1 MGPGRIVSRSKALT
15 TRDDLIRGIAASLK
29 GLGPV
34 ERISLVSL
42 STTLATNS
50 IVEGKGCRVG
60 LISLGRKFGQT
71 VNVAEYA
78 YLDAELDLKGRTVR
92 RLIPNQVRS
101 VLESMRGK
109 IDVLAVAGYMSVRNP
124 SHEDTVRSMANR
136 ILGIPVVCAHDLTSK
151 LGFERR
157 TNTAIINAGLIP
169 TIMDLMASVRKALD
183 DMGIGAPMM
192 IVKGDG
198 SIMNVATAM
207 KRPIETIM
215 SGPASSLTSA
225 MVHSG
230 VRDALIVDMGG
241 TTTDLGIIR
250 GGFVRTVDSGSVV
263 GGHRTR
269 VRAADVSTYGIGG
282 DSRIYAEG
290 GRIVSSPVRVIPIC
304 VASSG
309 WSGIRVGL
317 ESTEGWSWE
326 SCEFFTPA
334 SNSDTSH
341 LNAEE
346 RAFLERIREGPF
358 SVAEAEVSLGIP
370 ADRLRI
376 GEMESRGYVTRIG
389 VTPTDILA
397 AEGSYTDYDAV
408 ASKAAVS
415 LLAHSIGKDVLE
427 FIREAKDEIVRK
439 ICRCI
444 MDHMARAG
452 TGKEDLS
459 EHDLLAIED
468 AMNGEDSGGRRE
480 LGLPM
485 VGIGAPVGAWLPD
498 VARFFSAE
506 LILPENYDV
515 GNAIGAISSS
525 VTEVVEIPV
534 RAAFGDFSDRPE
546 CVVYNGTEAF
556 DFQNK
561 DEAMD
566 FAREEAGRIAT
577 ARATDSGALDVT
589 LEYKIDEIHAD
600 VKGKGKKV
608 FRGATVLARA
618 TGKPMMHW
626 FDRSHP
632 GLDESLR
639 G

>member
-1 MGPGRIVSRSKALT
+1 M
-15 TRDDLIRGIAASLK
+15 
-29 GLGPV
+29 
-34 ERISLVSL
+34 
-42 STTLATNS
+42 
-50 IVEGKGCRVG
+50 
-60 LISLGRKFGQT
+60 
-71 VNVAEYA
+71 
-78 YLDAELDLKGRTVR
+78 
-92 RLIPNQVRS
+92 
-101 VLESMRGK
+101 
-109 IDVLAVAGYMSVRNP
+109 
-124 SHEDTVRSMANR
+124 
-136 ILGIPVVCAHDLTSK
+136 
-151 LGFERR
+151 
-157 TNTAIINAGLIP
+157 
-169 TIMDLMASVRKALD
+169 
-183 DMGIGAPMM
+183 
-192 IVKGDG
+192 
-198 SIMNVATAM
+198 
-207 KRPIETIM
+207 
-215 SGPASSLTSA
+215 
-225 MVHSG
+225 
-230 VRDALIVDMGG
+230 
-241 TTTDLGIIR
+241 
-250 GGFVRTVDSGSVV
+250 
-263 GGHRTR
+263 
-269 VRAADVSTYGIGG
+269 
-282 DSRIYAEG
+282 
-290 GRIVSSPVRVIPIC
+290 SPVRVIPIC

-358 SVAEAEVSLGIP
+358 SVAEAEVSFGIP

-415 LLAHSIGKDVLE
+415 LLAHSIGKDVPE

-577 ARATDSGALDVT
+577 VRATDSGALDVT